1 MRGAQFF
8 RRFVGR
14 GPSIPADRNPA
25 VGSGHPFTPSAL
37 RGLRRSRTWKRCL
50 YTASFWAAGIAGT
63 ASAGTFFVTNNN
75 DSGIGSFRQAILDAE
90 GNAGADDIVFDDNVG
105 TVTLGSPLPTIT
117 QDLTVSGG
125 TGNAIDAG
133 GVRSVFVQSGVF
145 SATNLAYS
153 DGTTINGGTVA
164 IVDDANLGDAASG
177 VTFDAGTL
185 RTDAGVTSA
194 RDIVIDAG
202 GGTINT
208 NGFNSTLS
216 GNISGNGD
224 LTKSGD
230 GTLILSGTNSDDIT
244 PTWFGGTTV
253 TGGTLQITS
262 QVNLG
267 TGTLTLDGGTLRQT
281 TSDLFDRNIELGS
294 AGGTID
300 FQNGS
305 ATVSSTIS
313 GSGALTIDASGGLF
327 LYGNNTYSGGTIIES
342 GLVLVQDGANFGTG
356 DVEYNGGTIII
367 GGTDVVFNQ
376 NFDVTGARQFR
387 ATSLSTT
394 FAGDL
399 TGTGSIDFNAAG
411 GPSVFLLEGT
421 NTYTGG
427 TSITGLG
434 SVLRLNGGTLASTG
448 SLSISGGAT
457 FDLNGQTQ
465 TIGTLSGAGDILLGS
480 GALTTDTSD
489 DSAFSGVISGTGS
502 LTKAG
507 IGELTLLG
515 TNTYSGGTT
524 FRGGT
529 IVVSDDANLGDAGG
543 ELTFDGGA
551 LRITGN
557 LTAVNRNT
565 TLEAGGGTLDA
576 VFGEAVI
583 FSGPITGAGG
593 LTKTGGGYLFLD
605 GANSYLGETSIN
617 GGALVIGSDANLGAG
632 ALVFN
637 DGILQTNNS
646 MTIDNEVVFN
656 SGDANFLTN
665 SNDVTLSGNISG
677 DGRLVKLDLGT
688 LTLTGTNSFTGGID
702 VQLGAVRGNTDSLLG
717 DIALSSVAS
726 SVIFDQATD
735 GTYTGTLSGDGA
747 VTKLGTGRLTL
758 SGTNTYLGGT
768 TINGGALVISD
779 DANLGDASGTLS
791 LDGGTLSAVGY
802 FEMNRLTTLGA
813 GGGTFETQDIDDD
826 LTLHGV
832 IQGSG
837 GLTKTGD
844 GFLELA
850 GTNTYLGG
858 TTINGGYLGISDDT
872 NLGDASGALRLD
884 GGTLTMFNSFEIAR
898 NITLGA
904 GGGAF
909 EVYDDFD
916 EVTLSGTIDGVGGL
930 TKIGFGLLELTGT
943 NTYLGDTT
951 IHEGGLAIDSDASLG
966 DLSGDIHI
974 GPGAALGLNNDI
986 TTARDVTLD
995 LLGGIATLGGTSTFT
1010 GVISGNGILS
1020 KLTEGTLILDG
1031 ANTYDGGTIVDEGTL
1046 RLGTNGSLASTGNL
1060 LILPDATFDLNG
1072 RTQTV
1077 GALFGEGFLLLG
1089 SGAFTTDSD
1098 DDGLYGGVISGTG
1111 SFTKA
1116 GDSVLELYGIN
1127 THTGGTNINGGG
1139 LIITDD
1145 ANLGDTA
1152 SVLSFNGGF
1161 LHTYDAITSQRNVI
1175 LNTLGGTID
1184 TEGYDSSFSGNF
1196 SGLGGLTKEGD
1207 GRLELLGTNDY
1218 AGSTVINGGNLAVN
1232 GSLTSDVFVNH
1243 DGILSGN
1250 GQVGSVVNDGT
1261 VGPGNSIDTLQIA
1274 GNYSQTANGI
1284 LEIEIEPG
1292 SGKTDVLEITGTAT
1306 LAGTLNITGG
1316 GSTGFSVNQ
1325 TYTFLTATGGV
1336 SGTFNPVTEDLA
1348 FLGVVLDYSD
1358 PNAVSFTLALDGTTF
1373 ANVADTPNE
1382 SSVAGTLD
1390 AISPGAT
1397 GDTALLIQDILSM
1410 TAPEARAAYNQ
1421 LSGEIFASSSAAS
1434 IEQAQSTLRNVAE
1447 RLRRMGADETTGI
1460 AMRMPSP
1467 DQAFSLVSS
1476 GDSSAHQ
1483 DVIRLASGTGS
1494 ATHVA
1499 RGATFEQTLVQYL
1512 EEDVYSAAR
1521 TWDGWIEG
1529 SGQTGNF
1536 ASNGNAAATRY
1547 GFGGTNFGA
1556 GYYLDNN
1563 TIVGVLGGYYNSNVR
1578 GGGSGADRAEID
1590 TTQVGLYA
1598 RTSFGQNY
1606 VLGIVN
1612 YGNQDYGTNR
1622 VVNIGGVDRS
1632 TAASYGA
1639 DQFGTLVEYGQ
1650 NRSLGNFVLQPLVSM
1665 QYINQQTDGYTEQ
1678 ATGGGGATLDV
1689 AGRTDDSL
1697 RGALGARL
1705 LLPFLH
1711 ESGRSFVPEIHA
1723 RYMYEFLDSSQ
1734 NIGATFTSSP
1744 GTPFTAQGVSAGENF
1759 FVYGAGASYMLTQ
1772 HVSLYGHYIGQATSQ
1787 LTSHTGT
1794 GGLQVTW

>member
-8 RRFVGR
+8 RRFVSR
-14 GPSIPADRNPA
+14 GQSHPVERVSPAA
-25 VGSGHPFTPSAL
+25 SGQPFAPGVL

-50 YTASFWAAGIAGT
+50 YAASFWAAGIAGT

-90 GNAGADDIVFDDNVG
+90 GNAGADDIVFDDNIG

-117 QDLTVSGG
+117 QDLTVNGG

-145 SATNLAYS
+145 RATNLAYS
-153 DGTTINGGTVA
+153 DGTTINGGTVV
-164 IVDDANLGDAASG
+164 IVDDANLGDAAGG
-177 VTFDAGTL
+177 VTFDNGTL

-208 NGFNSTLS
+208 NGFDSTFSGSLS
-216 GNISGNGD
+216 GIGD
-224 LTKSGD
+224 LTKSGA
-230 GTLILSGTNSDDIT
+230 GTLTLSGSNDLSWT
-244 PTWFGGTTV
+244 GGTTV
-253 TGGTLQITS
+253 TDGVLEITG
-262 QVNLG
+262 QDNLG

-281 TSDLFDRNIELGS
+281 TSSFFDRNIELGA
-294 AGGTID
+294 AGGTVD

-305 ATVSSTIS
+305 ATVTSTIS
-313 GSGALTIDASGGLF
+313 GSGTLTIDSSGGLF

-342 GLVLVQDGANFGTG
+342 GLVLVENGANFGTG
-356 DVEYNGGTIII
+356 DVEYNGGLIII

-376 NFDVTGARQFR
+376 NFDVTGTRQFR
-387 ATSLSTT
+387 STNLSTT
-394 FAGDL
+394 FTGNL
-399 TGTGSIDFNAAG
+399 TGTGSINFNAAG
-411 GPSVFLLEGT
+411 GPTVFILEGA

-434 SVLRLNGGTLASTG
+434 STLRLANGGTLASTG
-448 SLSISGGAT
+448 ALAISSGTT

-489 DSAFSGVISGTGS
+489 DSTFSGVISGTGS
-502 LTKAG
+502 FTKAG
-507 IGELTLLG
+507 SGELTLSGL
-515 TNTYSGGTT
+515 NTYSGGTT
-524 FRGGT
+524 FNGGT
-529 IVVSDDANLGDAGG
+529 VIVSDNANLGDVGG
-543 ELTFDGGA
+543 GLTFDGGA

-557 LTAVNRNT
+557 YTAVNRNT
-565 TLEAGGGTLDA
+565 TLAAGGGTLDVVLGDVA
-576 VFGEAVI
+576 IFG
-583 FSGPITGAGG
+583 GPITGTGG

-605 GANSYLGETSIN
+605 GINNYLGETSIN
-617 GGALVIGSDANLGAG
+617 GGGLVISSDANLGAG

-637 DGILQTNNS
+637 DGILQTNAG

-665 SNDVTLSGNISG
+665 GSDVTLSGNISG

-702 VQLGAVRGNTDSLLG
+702 VQAGAVRGNTDSLLG
-717 DIALSSVAS
+717 DIALSSVTS
-726 SVIFDQATD
+726 SVVFDQATD
-735 GTYTGTLSGDGA
+735 GAYSGTLSGDGS
-747 VTKLGTGRLTL
+747 VTKTGAGRLTL
-758 SGTNTYLGGT
+758 TGTNTYLGGT

-791 LDGGTLSAVGY
+791 LDGGTLSAVGQ

-858 TTINGGYLGISDDT
+858 TTINGGFLGISDDT

-884 GGTLTMFNSFEIAR
+884 GGTLTTFGSFDIAR

-930 TKIGFGLLELTGT
+930 TKTGFGLLELTGT

-986 TTARDVTLD
+986 TTARNVTLD

-1010 GVISGNGILS
+1010 GVISGNGVLS

-1031 ANTYDGGTIVDEGTL
+1031 ANTYDGGTIVEEGTL
-1046 RLGTNGSLASTGNL
+1046 RLGANGSLSSTGDL
-1060 LILPDATFDLNG
+1060 VILPDATFDLNG

-1077 GALFGEGFLLLG
+1077 ETLLGEGFLLLG

-1098 DDGLYGGVISGTG
+1098 FDGLYGGVISGTG

-1152 SVLSFNGGF
+1152 SVLSFDGGF
-1161 LHTYDAITSQRNVI
+1161 LHTYDAITSQRNVT
-1175 LNTLGGTID
+1175 LNSGGGTID
-1184 TEGYDSSFSGNF
+1184 TEGYDSSFSGVF
-1196 SGLGGLTKEGD
+1196 SGSGGLTKEGD
-1207 GRLELLGTNDY
+1207 GRLELLGTNTY
-1218 AGSTVINGGNLAVN
+1218 LGQTVINGGNLAVN

-1243 DGILSGN
+1243 GGTLSGN
-1250 GQVGSVVNDGT
+1250 GQVGSVTNDGV

-1284 LEIEIEPG
+1284 LEIEIDPG
-1292 SGKTDVLEITGTAT
+1292 SGNTDLLEITGTAT
-1306 LAGTLNITGG
+1306 IAGTLDITGG
-1316 GSTGFSVNQ
+1316 GSAGFSVNQ
-1325 TYTFLTATGGV
+1325 TYTFLTAAGGV
-1336 SGTFNPVTEDLA
+1336 TGTFDPVTEDLA
-1348 FLGVVLDYSD
+1348 FLGVMLDYSD

-1373 ANVADTPNE
+1373 ANVAVTPNE
-1382 SSVAGTLD
+1382 IAVATTLD
-1390 AISPGAT
+1390 TISPGAT
-1397 GDTALLIQDILSM
+1397 GDTALILQDILSM

-1434 IEQAQSTLRNVAE
+1434 IEQGQSTLRNMAE

-1483 DVIRLASGTGS
+1483 DVIRLAGGTGS

-1499 RGATFEQTLVQYL
+1499 RGATFEETLVQYL
-1512 EEDVYSAAR
+1512 EEDVYSVAR

-1563 TIVGVLGGYYNSNVR
+1563 TVVGVLGGYYNSTVR
-1578 GGGSGADRAEID
+1578 GGGSGADRAEIG

-1598 RTSFGQNY
+1598 RSGFGQHY

-1612 YGNQDYGTNR
+1612 YGNQDYATDR
-1622 VVNIGGVDRS
+1622 VVNIGGVDRN
-1632 TAASYGA
+1632 TAASYNA
-1639 DQFGTLVEYGQ
+1639 DQLGTLIEYGQ
-1650 NRSLGNFVLQPLVSM
+1650 NRALGAFVLQPLASI
-1665 QYINQQTDGYTEQ
+1665 QYINQQTDSYTEQ
-1678 ATGGGGATLDV
+1678 ATGGGGATLNV
-1689 AGRTDDSL
+1689 AGGTDDSL

-1705 LLPFLH
+1705 LLPFQH
-1711 ESGRSFVPEIHA
+1711 ESGRTFIPEIHA

-1744 GTPFTAQGVSAGENF
+1744 GTPFTIQGVSAGENF
-1759 FVYGAGASYMLTQ
+1759 FVYGAGASYMVTQ

>member
-14 GPSIPADRNPA
+14 GQSILAERTPA
-25 VGSGHPFTPSAL
+25 VGSGHPFTPDAL

-50 YTASFWAAGIAGT
+50 YAASFWAAGIAGT
-63 ASAGTFFVTNNN
+63 ASAGTYFVTNSN
-75 DSGIGSFRQAILDAE
+75 DDQTGSFRQAILDAE
-90 GNAGADDIVFDDNVG
+90 GNPGPDTIVFDDGIG
-105 TVTLGSPLPTIT
+105 TITLLSPLPAVT
-117 QDLTVSGG
+117 QDLTVNGG
-125 TGNAIDAG
+125 TGNAIDAQ

-145 SATNLAYS
+145 RATNLAYT

-164 IVDDANLGDAASG
+164 ITDDADLGDPAGG
-177 VTFDAGTL
+177 VTFDNGTL

-208 NGFNSTLS
+208 NGFDSTFSGSLS
-216 GNISGNGD
+216 GAGD
-224 LTKSGD
+224 LTKSGA
-230 GTLILSGTNSDDIT
+230 GTLTLSGNNSAFWT
-244 PTWFGGTTV
+244 GGTTV
-253 TGGTLQITS
+253 TEGVLEITI
-262 QVNLG
+262 QDNLG
-267 TGTLTLDGGTLRQT
+267 TGTLTLDGGTLRQGNNN
-281 TSDLFDRNIELGS
+281 SFSRSIELGGG
-294 AGGTID
+294 GGTLQ
-300 FQNGS
+300 FQSGS
-305 ATVSSTIS
+305 ATVTSTIS
-313 GSGALTIDASGGLF
+313 GSGALTIDSAGGLF
-327 LYGNNTYSGGTIIES
+327 LYGNNTYTGGTIIES

-356 DVEYNGGTIII
+356 DVEYNGGAIFI
-367 GGTDVVFNQ
+367 GGTDVVFDQ
-376 NFDVTGARQFR
+376 NFAVTGNRQFR

-394 FAGDL
+394 FTGNL

-411 GPSVFLLEGT
+411 GPTAFILEGT

-427 TSITGLG
+427 TSLSGLG
-434 SVLRLNGGTLASTG
+434 SVLRLANGGSLDSTG
-448 SLSISGGAT
+448 SLDVGSGTT
-457 FDLNGQTQ
+457 FDLNGQQQ
-465 TIGTLSGAGDILLGS
+465 TIGTLSGAGNILLGS

-489 DSAFSGVISGTGS
+489 DSVFSGAISGTGS
-502 LTKAG
+502 FTKAG
-507 IGELTLLG
+507 SGELTLSG
-515 TNTYSGGTT
+515 NNTYSGGTNLN
-524 FRGGT
+524 GGT
-529 IVVSDDANLGDAGG
+529 VIVSDNANLGDVNGG
-543 ELTFDGGA
+543 LTFDGGA
-551 LRITGN
+551 LRITGF
-557 LTAVNRNT
+557 LTSVNRNT
-565 TLEAGGGTLDA
+565 TLNAGGGTLDVVLGDVA
-576 VFGEAVI
+576 I

-593 LTKTGGGYLFLD
+593 LTKTGDGYLFLD
-605 GANSYLGETSIN
+605 GLNSYLGETSIN
-617 GGALVIGSDANLGAG
+617 GGGLVISSDANLGAG

-637 DGILQTNNS
+637 DGILQTNS
-646 MTIDNEVVFN
+646 SFTIDNEVVFN
-656 SGDANFLTN
+656 SGDASFLTN
-665 SNDVTLSGNISG
+665 GNDVTLSGNISG
-677 DGRLVKLDLGT
+677 NGRLVKYDLGT
-688 LTLTGTNSFTGGID
+688 LILTGTSSYAGGTHVD
-702 VQLGAVRGNTDSLLG
+702 DGTLQGDSDSLQG
-717 DIALSSVAS
+717 DIDLLSVTSSV
-726 SVIFDQATD
+726 VFDQASD
-735 GTYTGTLSGDGA
+735 GAYAGVLSGNGS
-747 VTKLGTGRLTL
+747 VTKTGAGRLTL
-758 SGTNTYLGGT
+758 SGTSTYLGGT
-768 TINGGALVISD
+768 TINGGALVITD
-779 DANLGDASGTLS
+779 DANLGDASGTLG
-791 LDGGTLSAVGY
+791 LDGGTLSAVGW
-802 FEMNRLTTLGA
+802 FEMNRLTTLGV
-813 GGGTFETQDIDDD
+813 GGGTFETQGIADD

-858 TTINGGYLGISDDT
+858 TTINGGFLGISDDT

-884 GGTLTMFNSFEIAR
+884 GGTLVAFDSFEIAR

-930 TKIGFGLLELTGT
+930 TKTGFGLLELTGT

-966 DLSGDIHI
+966 DLSGEIHI

-986 TTARDVTLD
+986 TTARNVTID
-995 LLGGIATLGGTSTFT
+995 LLAGIATLGGTSTFT
-1010 GVISGNGILS
+1010 GVISGNGALD

-1031 ANTYDGGTIVDEGTL
+1031 ANTYDGGTIVEEGTL
-1046 RLGTNGSLASTGNL
+1046 RLGTNGSLSSTGDL

-1077 GALFGEGFLLLG
+1077 ETLLGEGFLLLG

-1098 DDGLYGGVISGTG
+1098 YDGLYGGVISGTG

-1116 GDSVLELYGIN
+1116 GDSDLELYGIN

-1145 ANLGDTA
+1145 ANLGGTA
-1152 SVLSFNGGF
+1152 SVLSFDGGT
-1161 LHTYDAITSQRNVI
+1161 LYTDDEITSTRNVL
-1175 LNTLGGTID
+1175 LNAGGGTID
-1184 TEGYDSSFSGNF
+1184 TWGYDSSFSGNF

-1218 AGSTVINGGNLAVN
+1218 DGPTVINGGNLAVN

-1243 DGILSGN
+1243 DGTLSGN
-1250 GQVGSVVNDGT
+1250 GQVGSVTNDGT

-1284 LEIEIEPG
+1284 LEIEIDPG
-1292 SGKTDVLEITGTAT
+1292 SGNTDLLEITGTAT

-1316 GSTGFSVNQ
+1316 GNPGFSVNQ

-1336 SGTFNPVTEDLA
+1336 TGEFDPVTEDLA
-1348 FLGVVLDYSD
+1348 FLGVVMNYTD

-1373 ANVADTPNE
+1373 ANVAVTPDETAVATALDT
-1382 SSVAGTLD
+1382 
-1390 AISPGAT
+1390 ISPGAT
-1397 GDTALLIQDILSM
+1397 GDTALIIQDILGM
-1410 TAPEARAAYNQ
+1410 TAPEARSAYNQ
-1421 LSGEIFASSSAAS
+1421 LSGEIFASTSSAS
-1434 IEQAQSTLRNVAE
+1434 IEQGQSTLRNMAE

-1483 DVIRLASGTGS
+1483 DVIQLASGTGGR
-1494 ATHVA
+1494 THMA
-1499 RGATFEQTLVQYL
+1499 RGATFEETLVQYI
-1512 EEDVYSAAR
+1512 EGDADSIAR

-1563 TIVGVLGGYYNSNVR
+1563 TVVGVLGGYYNSNVR

-1598 RTSFGQNY
+1598 RSSFGRNY

-1612 YGNQDYGTNR
+1612 YGNQDYGTDR
-1622 VVNIGGVDRS
+1622 VVNIGGVDRN

-1639 DQFGTLVEYGQ
+1639 DQFGTLFEYGQ
-1650 NRSLGNFVLQPLVSM
+1650 NRSLGNFVLQPLASM

-1678 ATGGGGATLDV
+1678 ATGGGGATLNV

-1705 LLPFLH
+1705 LLPFQH
-1711 ESGRSFVPEIHA
+1711 ESGRTFVPELHA
-1723 RYMYEFLDSSQ
+1723 RYMCEFLDSSQ
-1734 NIGATFTSSP
+1734 TIGATFTGAP
-1744 GTPFTAQGVSAGENF
+1744 GTPFTVQGVSAGQNF
-1759 FVYGAGASYMLTQ
+1759 FVYGAGASYMMTQ